1 MVLFYLDHN
10 PLVRLQ
16 AEGAVVAHFANK
28 VQRLADGISRNMD
41 ADGTLAGIVD
51 GELC

>member
-1 MVLFYLDHN
+1 MILFYLEHN

-16 AEGAVVAHFANK
+16 AESAVVAHFANK
-28 VQRLADGISRNMD
+28 VQRLAGSIRRNMD
-41 ADGTLAGIVD
+41 ADDTLAGIVD